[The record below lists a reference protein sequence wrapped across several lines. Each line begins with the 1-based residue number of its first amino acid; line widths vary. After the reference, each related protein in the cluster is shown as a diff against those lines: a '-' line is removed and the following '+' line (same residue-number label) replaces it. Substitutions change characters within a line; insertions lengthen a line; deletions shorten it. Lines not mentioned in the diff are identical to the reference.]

1 VHVIVI
7 HIGKSRIETKGY
19 AVKRGFQ

>member
-7 HIGKSRIETKGY
+7 YIGKSRIETKGY